1 MQIEQIAVL
10 GSGTMGS
17 GIAQVCA
24 QAGYQVRVRDVDETA
39 LARGRAAIEGSLA
52 RLARAGKLTEE
63 PGNVLARIQ
72 MTTLIE
78 EAVTAADFVIEA
90 IPEIMSLKRDI
101 FYTLDTLCRPET
113 ILASNTSELS
123 ITALAAAT
131 HRPDRVIG
139 MHWFNPPPLMRLIE
153 VVRAVQTSETT
164 LQVTTEL
171 AHALGKETVVCKDA
185 QGFITTRI
193 MTALV
198 LEAIRIYEEGVADQA
213 AIDRAIEL
221 GLNHPMGPLKLA
233 DYIGLDVM
241 AHIGEELLRAY
252 GERMRM
258 PQSLVKLVEAGRLG
272 RKTGHGFY
280 DYD

>member
-63 PGNVLARIQ
+63 PGDVLVRIQ